1 MRRIIGAARDGLGLR
16 RMGLTVESSP
26 GEGLGRGCGA
36 IIGAARDGTGLTACR
51 ARDGVGIAPD
61 GVDCGILKL
70 GWVGMVAYAFAAAA
84 PDSDRA
90 RGWDGVAA
98 QSSARRG
105 MGRG

>member
-1 MRRIIGAARDGLGLR
+1 MPGEGWVGIAPDGVDCGILAGRGMGLGLR
-16 RMGLTVESSP
+16 R
-26 GEGLGRGCGA
+26 

-51 ARDGVGIAPD
+51 ARD

-90 RGWDGVAA
+90 RGWD
-98 QSSARRG
+98 
-105 MGRG
+105 

>member
-1 MRRIIGAARDGLGLR
+1 MRRIAPDSDR
-16 RMGLTVESSP
+16 
-26 GEGLGRGCGA
+26 
-36 IIGAARDGTGLTACR
+36 ARDGTGLTACR

-98 QSSARRG
+98 HHRRG
-105 MGRG
+105 EGWDGVDCLPGEGWG